1 MSFIDPLYLIFLTTG
16 FTVGFGHCIGMCG
29 PIVVSLSLNLK
40 GKNLFLPHLLY
51 NTGRVITYTVLGG
64 IMGATGS
71 FTLVAAHLAGIQKGA
86 LIFSGI
92 IIIVMALAM
101 SGWLPL
107 GRIFGDYYNP
117 DGIISRGFKK
127 LSQVKSTVAY
137 LPIGLLLGLLPCG
150 PVYTALLAAAG
161 AGMNAAGTLE
171 SIIKGMAVMMS
182 FGIGTIP
189 ALFIVAKL
197 VDMGW
202 LKKRQIIYRIGTI
215 LMIMVGL
222 YFLVQGIWY

>member
-64 IMGATGS
+64 VMGATGS

-86 LIFSGI
+86 LIVAGI

-107 GRIFGDYYNP
+107 GRLFGDYYNP
-117 DGIISRGFKK
+117 DGIISRGFRK
-127 LSQVKSTVAY
+127 LSQVKSTATY
-137 LPIGLLLGLLPCG
+137 FPIGLLLGLLPCG

-161 AGMNAAGTLE
+161 AGMNTAGTLE
-171 SIIKGMAVMMS
+171 GIVKGMAVMMS

-189 ALFIVAKL
+189 ALFVVAKL

-215 LMIMVGL
+215 LMIFVGL
-222 YFLVQGIWY
+222 YFIVQGIWY

>member
-1 MSFIDPLYLIFLTTG
+1 MSFIDPLYLILLTTG

-64 IMGATGS
+64 VMGATGS
-71 FTLVAAHLAGIQKGA
+71 FTLVAAHIAGIQKGA
-86 LIFSGI
+86 LIVAGI

-107 GRIFGDYYNP
+107 GRLFGDYYNP
-117 DGIISRGFKK
+117 DGIISRGFRK
-127 LSQVKSTVAY
+127 LSQVKSTATY
-137 LPIGLLLGLLPCG
+137 FPIGLLLGLLPCG

-161 AGMNAAGTLE
+161 AGMNATGALEGTV
-171 SIIKGMAVMMS
+171 KGMAVMMS
-182 FGIGTIP
+182 FGVGTIP
-189 ALFIVAKL
+189 ALFVVAKL

-215 LMIMVGL
+215 LMIFVGL
-222 YFLVQGIWY
+222 YFIVQGIWY